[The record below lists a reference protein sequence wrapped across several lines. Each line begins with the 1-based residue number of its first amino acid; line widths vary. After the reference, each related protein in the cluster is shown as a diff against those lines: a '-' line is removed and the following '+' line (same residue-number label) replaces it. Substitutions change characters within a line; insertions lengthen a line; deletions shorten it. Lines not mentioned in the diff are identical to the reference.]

1 MTDTNG
7 FHDSAAA
14 LYDLIDS
21 SSDSTGWSASAQGSD
36 PIPVWQHDVVAKI
49 LAITTGQDILYL
61 SLSSPDEGNWE
72 IVVFTEAVVV
82 HVLINRQAPTA
93 TYSEIQCFPRSS
105 LMSLEIV
112 EVDPLPVDEAPWPTN
127 LNLLG
132 RYQTATVALPLDRFA
147 SPTNKKDLTRLLASL
162 LNDLAR

>member
-7 FHDSAAA
+7 FRDSATA
-14 LYDLIDS
+14 LYDLIGS
-21 SSDSTGWSASAQGSD
+21 SSDSAGWSGGSQGSAS
-36 PIPVWQHDVVAKI
+36 IPAWQHDIVAKI

-72 IVVFTEAVVV
+72 IVAFTEAVVV
-82 HVLINRQAPTA
+82 HVQINRQTPTS

-105 LMSLEIV
+105 LLSLEIV
-112 EVDPLPVDEAPWPTN
+112 EVDPMPVDDASWPTN

-132 RYQTATVALPLDRFA
+132 RYRTATVALPLDRFA
-147 SPTNKKDLTRLLASL
+147 SPTNKKDLSRLLASL